1 MLNAGCVLKLNKIQ
15 PSIYQQ
21 LWAIILPA
29 ASYVQNPMVSS
40 WFHVLGPGTS
50 APFSFVK
57 TSRRPMRISAVILG
71 DDFLRQSN
79 SL

>member
-1 MLNAGCVLKLNKIQ
+1 MFKAKQIQ

-40 WFHVLGPGTS
+40 WFHVFSPGTCAS
-50 APFSFVK
+50 FCFVK
-57 TSRRPMRISAVILG
+57 TSRPPMTISAVILV
-71 DDFLRQSN
+71 DDLLRQSN
-79 SL
+79 SF